1 MNTWKEGDVFSWWY
15 KEVDHNSSTQYWCCS
30 QTGIVQNDGRLYDTY
45 WGYGANDGR
54 SFSLTSVGDKIE
66 VKFVANLNDYNPCRK
81 EDQCYYNDEDFL
93 NLSNSNNS
101 GKYYLRKGAVKSL
114 DKMRKILQR
123 NVKDAERKL
132 IKAKQDLEWEKRKL
146 SELTIDSY
154 VYANNDVSVE
164 DVSYLDEEIM

>member
-15 KEVDHNSSTQYWCCS
+15 KEVDYNSSTQYWCCS
-30 QTGIVQNDGRLYDTY
+30 QIGIVQENGILYDTY
-45 WGYGANDGR
+45 WGYAVNDGR
-54 SFSLTSVGDKIE
+54 SFSLNSVGEKIE
-66 VKFVANLNDYNPCRK
+66 VEFIANLNDYNPCQK

-132 IKAKQDLEWEKRKL
+132 VRAKQNLEWEKRNL
-146 SELTIDSY
+146 EELTIDSY
-154 VYANNDVSVE
+154 VYANNGVSVE
-164 DVSYLDEEIM
+164 DVSYLDEEIV